1 LYFKIDQEKTDAWG
15 ITFLYGC
22 TALMITNPKHVIGQ
36 HELSLQQKWLLLPD
50 SGQWLT
56 QPVAHM
62 QEINSNA
69 CLSLSDTPTVKKF
82 IKDKLEPASDHV
94 SNL

>member
-36 HELSLQQKWLLLPD
+36 HELSLQQK
-50 SGQWLT
+50 
-56 QPVAHM
+56 
-62 QEINSNA
+62 
-69 CLSLSDTPTVKKF
+69 
-82 IKDKLEPASDHV
+82 
-94 SNL
+94 